1 VKGSGDSV
9 LNGLD
14 VGKIRADFPILRRKV
29 HGKPLVY
36 LDNAATTQ
44 KPTPVLDAVNRYYTS
59 ECSNV
64 HRGLHQLSVAAT
76 TDYEGARDKIA
87 KHINSRE
94 TREIVFVRG
103 TTEAINLVAQS
114 YGGQNVQSGDEIV
127 LTAMEHHSNI
137 VPWQM
142 LAERAGARL
151 RVAPINDD
159 GELILD
165 EYDKLLGPRTRIV
178 SAVHVSNV
186 LGTRNPVKE
195 MIELAHAKGIPVM
208 LDGAQAMAHQQVDVQ
223 DLDCE
228 FYSFSSHKMYGPT
241 GIGVLY
247 GKAELLE
254 AMPPYQGGG
263 DMIRTVTFE
272 KTTFNELPY
281 KFEAGT
287 PSIAGVIGFGAAV
300 DYLTH
305 VGFDRIAKHEADLLT
320 YATKAITAVPR
331 VRLIGAARDK
341 AAVIS
346 FVIEGIH
353 PHDIATVLDL
363 EGIAIRAGHHCSQPL
378 MERFEVPATARASL
392 AVYNTREDVDALVT
406 GLNRVLEVLG

>member
-1 VKGSGDSV
+1 
-9 LNGLD
+9 
-14 VGKIRADFPILRRKV
+14 
-29 HGKPLVY
+29 
-36 LDNAATTQ
+36 
-44 KPTPVLDAVNRYYTS
+44 
-59 ECSNV
+59 
-64 HRGLHQLSVAAT
+64 
-76 TDYEGARDKIA
+76 
-87 KHINSRE
+87 
-94 TREIVFVRG
+94 
-103 TTEAINLVAQS
+103 
-114 YGGQNVQSGDEIV
+114 
-127 LTAMEHHSNI
+127 MEHHSNI
-137 VPWQM
+137 VPWQL

-151 RVAPINDD
+151 RVAPINDA

-195 MIELAHAKGIPVM
+195 MIEMAHAKGIPVM
-208 LDGAQAMAHQQVDVQ
+208 LDGAQAMAHQAVDVQ
-223 DLDCE
+223 ELDCE

-241 GIGVLY
+241 GVGVLY

-254 AMPPYQGGG
+254 EMPPYQGGG

-287 PSIAGVIGFGAAV
+287 PSIAGVIGMGAAF
-300 DYLTH
+300 DYLAS
-305 VGFDRIAKHEADLLT
+305 VGFDRIGKHETDLLA
-320 YATKAITAVPR
+320 YATDAIAAVPR

-341 AAVIS
+341 ASVIS

-363 EGIAIRAGHHCSQPL
+363 DGIAIRAGHHCSQPL
-378 MERFEVPATARASL
+378 MDRFGVPATARASM
-392 AVYNTREDVDALVT
+392 AVYNTREDVDALVVS
-406 GLNRVLEVLG
+406 LHKVLEVLG